1 LPSRSSTL
9 RPSSLLAVLTPTE
22 VREFLPEPLL
32 SQVRDLVPEFRL
44 IDPSGMSDE
53 AFARELASVN
63 PDIVLGC
70 WKTPPLPDRLPSR
83 LRYVCYITGS
93 VKKLISRSH
102 LERGLLVTNWGASI
116 SRTVAEAALFHILAC
131 LRNASHWAIT
141 MHQPGVATWKN
152 GLTDSR
158 SLFCRSV
165 GIHGFGPVARELVRL
180 LKPWECPITALAPDL
195 TAELAHAYG
204 VERAGTLE
212 ALFSQNE
219 IIVEL
224 APLIPATTGII
235 TEHLLRMIRPG
246 GVFVNVG
253 RGAVVDEEAL
263 LRVAREGK
271 ISVGVDV
278 YTVEPLP
285 ADSGLRALP
294 RVNLT
299 PHTAGPT
306 IDRYPDAGAF
316 AVKNLRA
323 HVNDR
328 PLEAVVTP
336 EIYDQS
342 S

>member
-1 LPSRSSTL
+1 MPRV
-9 RPSSLLAVLTPTE
+9 SSLLAVLTPTE

-32 SQVRDLVPEFRL
+32 AQVRGLAPEYRL
-44 IDPSGMSDE
+44 IDPTGLTPAD
-53 AFARELASVN
+53 FARELAARN
-63 PDIVLGC
+63 PDVVLGC
-70 WKTPPLPDRLPSR
+70 WKTPALPATLPAR

-102 LERGLLVTNWGASI
+102 LESGLLVTNWGGSI

-131 LRNASHWAIT
+131 LRNASHWAVN
-141 MHQPGVATWKN
+141 MHQPGVPAWKN

-158 SLFCRSV
+158 SLFCRTV
-165 GIHGFGPVARELVRL
+165 GIHGFGPVARELVGL
-180 LKPWECPITALAPDL
+180 LKPWNCPITVFAPDV

-204 VERAGTLE
+204 VERAASLE
-212 ALFSQNE
+212 SLFAENE
-219 IIVEL
+219 ILVEL
-224 APLIPATTGII
+224 APLIPATVGIV
-235 TEHLLRMIRPG
+235 TEQLLRLIRPG

-253 RGAVVDEEAL
+253 RGAVVDEPAL
-263 LRVAREGK
+263 LRIAREGR
-271 ISVGVDV
+271 IAVGLDV

-285 ADSGLRALP
+285 AESGFRTLP
-294 RVNLT
+294 HVNLT

-323 HVNDR
+323 YADGR